1 MEEVSRRS
9 SVGVVSQRLTRALRK
24 RAMLKQRK
32 EEQGR
37 RRPSIGAISMMQ
49 PARERNDACETV

>member
-32 EEQGR
+32 EERKKATFDWG
-37 RRPSIGAISMMQ
+37 
-49 PARERNDACETV
+49 NFHDAASTGKE